1 MSEILVI
8 GSLNMDLVVAT
19 QKIPRIGETVLGSGF
34 STVPGGK
41 GANQAVA
48 AARLGAHVDMIGC
61 VGEDLFG
68 KELISNLKA
77 NGVGVEC
84 VKEIKDVPTGIA
96 MIVINEGNNFIIVD
110 PGANFEVS
118 CEFIKQYE
126 YKIKQSD
133 IIVIQLEIPLETV
146 KTAVNI
152 AFEHRKKIILNPAPA
167 QQLPDDILNKI
178 TLLTPN
184 ETECEILTGIRINTT
199 DDAAKAIQYLMNK
212 GVKQVVVTMGSKG
225 AVYNIGNRIVNK
237 PARKVEAVDTTAA
250 GDSFTAALAVGM
262 SRELDFEQ
270 SVEFANVVGSLTVT
284 KKGAQ
289 SSLPYI
295 DEVMEIYLANKN
307 IY

>member
-8 GSLNMDLVVAT
+8 GSLNMDLVVST
-19 QKIPRIGETVLGSGF
+19 NKIPRIGETVLGSGF

-77 NGVGVEC
+77 NGVGAEC

-110 PGANFEVS
+110 PGANFKVS
-118 CEFIKQYE
+118 SEFIKQYE

-133 IIVIQLEIPLETV
+133 IIVIQLEIPFETV

-184 ETECEILTGIRINTT
+184 ETECEILTGIRINTK
-199 DDAAKAIQYLMNK
+199 DDASKAIQYLMNK

-225 AVYNIGNRIVNK
+225 SVYNIGNRIEYR

-250 GDSFTAALAVGM
+250 GDSFTAAVAVGM
-262 SRELDFEQ
+262 SKGMDFEK

-295 DEVMEIYLANKN
+295 DEVLEIFNK
-307 IY
+307 